1 MLFEVANCDL
11 KDAEKIPSGIEQW
24 NPTFAHRTR
33 KDVAP
38 GPQTG
43 AQSPRP
49 KAGFP
54 ATFLPAI
61 HYNQTLTC
69 WAPMAL
75 KESEAVVLRTYPLR
89 EADLLVTFFT
99 RNEGKVR
106 GVARAAKKSR
116 KRFGGALEPLT
127 FVRAFYEDRERQEL
141 ARLDALEVLESPL
154 ASEVSYPRAVAL
166 AHIAELLDE
175 LLPDREANDAVFRLT
190 LSVLS
195 RLRGPQI
202 WMPVTYFELWM
213 TRLVGFLP
221 DLSECVVCGRTLNG
235 SRAYFHALADGLMC
249 VDDKRLA
256 SSEISSESRA
266 LAGQMFRA
274 PVESFAGAEWPKSK
288 ASDLR
293 KCQLQILERH
303 IEKKLVTGGMLEKI

>member
-1 MLFEVANCDL
+1 
-11 KDAEKIPSGIEQW
+11 
-24 NPTFAHRTR
+24 
-33 KDVAP
+33 
-38 GPQTG
+38 
-43 AQSPRP
+43 
-49 KAGFP
+49 
-54 ATFLPAI
+54 
-61 HYNQTLTC
+61 
-69 WAPMAL
+69 MAL
-75 KESEAVVLRTYPLR
+75 KESEAIVLRTYPLR

-99 RNEGKVR
+99 QMEGKVR

-166 AHIAELLDE
+166 AHVAELLDE
-175 LLPDREANDAVFRLT
+175 LLPDREANDAIFRLT

-195 RLRGPQI
+195 SLRGADV

-221 DLSECVVCGRTLNG
+221 DLSECIVCGRTLNG

-249 VDDKRLA
+249 AEDKRLA

-266 LAGQMFRA
+266 LAAQMFRA
-274 PVESFAGAEWPKSK
+274 PVEDFIGKPWPK
-288 ASDLR
+288 AQAADLR
-293 KCQLQILERH
+293 KFLIQILQRH
-303 IEKKLVTGGMLEKI
+303 IEKKLTTAGMLEKGAF